1 MVGVAHKSRW
11 IVICLVVVC
20 FANFAYASSLQ
31 DNHAISKNWSI
42 VVSSC
47 DKYSDLWS
55 PFFKALELY
64 WPELNS
70 INKDLPIYLI
80 ANQKKYDSARV
91 QTLQSNFDISWSD
104 NLLDALEKVNTP
116 YILLFLEDYWINA
129 RVDLPRLKTLMDF
142 MERKDAAYLELFFA
156 SSKHRGQTLI
166 DSVPGIAHKKQFQNY
181 RASLQL
187 ALWEKKALQQILRR
201 GEDAWVFE
209 MAASIRSSGYPKP
222 FFVMVSDL
230 PISYLNAAH
239 QGHLSPTALAFAKE
253 HNIAFTSKM
262 PVLQKYNGLLW
273 WKSVKD
279 FFTNL
284 SQLIKRNFF
293 ESERNYYRYNFE

>member
-1 MVGVAHKSRW
+1 MIGVGHKSRW
-11 IVICLVVVC
+11 IVICLVIIC
-20 FANFAYASSLQ
+20 FANFAYASSLK
-31 DNHAISKNWSI
+31 DNHAIPKNWSI

-64 WPELNS
+64 WPELS
-70 INKDLPIYLI
+70 SVNKDTPIYLI

-91 QTLQSNFDISWSD
+91 QTLQSNIDISWSD
-104 NLLDALEKVNTP
+104 NMLDALEKVNTP

-129 RVDLPRLKTLMDF
+129 RVDLPRLKTLMDLV
-142 MERKDAAYLELFFA
+142 ERKDAAYLELA
-156 SSKHRGQTLI
+156 WEPERLRGQPLI
-166 DSVPGIAHKKQFQNY
+166 DSVTGVAYKKQFQNY

-209 MAASIRSSGYPKP
+209 RAASIRSSGYPKP
-222 FFVMVSDL
+222 FFVMLSDL

-239 QGHLSPTALAFAKE
+239 QGHVSPAALAFAKK
-253 HNIAFTSKM
+253 HNIAFTSEM
-262 PVLQKYNGLLW
+262 PVLQEYNWRFWL
-273 WKSVKD
+273 KSAKNC
-279 FFTNL
+279 FKNL
-284 SQLIKRNFF
+284 SQFIKRKLF
-293 ESERNYYRYNFE
+293 ESEQNYYPYVFE